1 LIGLRLF
8 GVAIAVLSVGTA
20 AGAQSAPAA
29 TLLDAQRLFYNAHY
43 EAAASLMLTRPVSEN
58 DDLASLELRSTAL
71 LFQLKRLLEGRPA
84 KDDAL
89 KQCETCEGLMKEFFA
104 EIQRGQTL
112 ARERLRANPLD
123 DETLFFL
130 GKLDLNYVWLQLG
143 PLKRKTG
150 WDEYWEA
157 RKSLD
162 TLLARNP
169 GHVRARVARAWI
181 DYIVDTKMP
190 WGTRWMLGGGNRK
203 KALTNIREAA
213 RVDADFF
220 THAEA
225 EFALWDMQVRERD
238 MSNATDTA
246 RRLARDFPEN
256 RELATFLAARGGSRG
271 IK

>member
-1 LIGLRLF
+1 LIGLRLL
-8 GVAIAVLSVGTA
+8 GVAVAVLSIGAV
-20 AGAQSAPAA
+20 AGAQSAT
-29 TLLDAQRLFYNAHY
+29 TLLDAQRLFYNANY
-43 EAAASLMLTRPVSEN
+43 EAAASLILTRPAAET
-58 DDLASLELRSTAL
+58 DDLASLELRSSAL
-71 LFQLKRLLEGRPA
+71 LFQLKRLLEGRAA

-89 KQCETCEGLMKEFFA
+89 KHCETCQGLMKEFFA

-112 ARERLRANPLD
+112 ARERLRANPND
-123 DETLFFL
+123 DDTLFFL

-143 PLKRKTG
+143 PLRKKTG

-162 TLLARNP
+162 ALLARNP

-190 WGTRWMLGGGNRK
+190 WGTRWVLGGGNRK
-203 KALTNIREAA
+203 KALTNVREAA

-246 RRLARDFPEN
+246 RRLARDFPNN
-256 RELATFLAARGGSRG
+256 RELATFLAARGGG
-271 IK
+271 GALK